1 MNIKRPISKQ
11 PIPENAQKVFKG
23 KIFDVYQWQQELFDG
38 SKTTFKK
45 VRRTDTVNVLPI
57 TDDGKIILTEQ
68 EQPGMPSFIGVLG
81 GRIDR
86 DESPLEA
93 AKRELMEEAGME
105 ANEFVLWYAEQFLEK
120 TDWAIY
126 SFVAKGCKTLE
137 EQKLDSGE
145 KIKLIYL
152 TFDEFLDIV
161 ARDNYR
167 DWDVSL
173 KVLKALKNPQESE
186 MLRKFFMPI

>member
-1 MNIKRPISKQ
+1 MNIQRPISKQ
-11 PIPENAQKVFKG
+11 PIPDDAKRVFKG
-23 KIFDVYQWQQELFDG
+23 QIFDVYQWQQVMFDG
-38 SKTTFKK
+38 KKTTFEK
-45 VRRTDTVNVLPI
+45 VRRTDTVTILPI
-57 TDDGKIILTEQ
+57 TAEGKIILTEQ

-137 EQKLDSGE
+137 EQKSILESIGDS
-145 KIKLIYL
+145 
-152 TFDEFLDIV
+152 IV
-161 ARDNYR
+161 R
-167 DWDVSL
+167 WLGL
-173 KVLKALKNPQESE
+173 KD
-186 MLRKFFMPI
+186 